1 MDRDSRPKRA
11 AGSSSRDGRRAEER
25 RNDQGL
31 PGGPLTNVAERL
43 VTANPRDTARDLGS
57 FKAAERQMRR
67 AVQDVAPGQE
77 SDLSRFD
84 RRNNQLGRS
93 ANDLVDR
100 LTAGLGFNSDDVALF
115 QVQAASNVG
124 HFLGPQ
130 KQTALVNRI
139 GNMDPMEQAL
149 GVMFVA
155 QNFGKFND
163 QNKSRIFEQAIELA
177 ADPHQHHMVKVT
189 AQNAIVTAYH
199 QLDANQKAQANSLPD
214 LHGLLQNM
222 PPPQH
227 AAEERSAN
235 LDGHIAGITAS
246 VRDTVGPQ
254 TSYEQLRR
262 GGQVGQSISHAYNH
276 AREDL
281 MAASRSRERSGR

>member
-1 MDRDSRPKRA
+1 MDRDSRRTRA
-11 AGSSSRDGRRAEER
+11 AGSSSSDTRRAEQS
-25 RNDQGL
+25 RNHVLAD
-31 PGGPLTNVAERL
+31 GPLTNVAEGL
-43 VTANPRDTARDLGS
+43 VTANPRHTARDLGS
-57 FKAAERQMRR
+57 FKSADRQTRR

-84 RRNNQLGRS
+84 RRNNQLGGS
-93 ANDLVDR
+93 ANVLVDK
-100 LTAGLGFNSDDVALF
+100 LTAGLGFNSDDVALL
-115 QVQAASNVG
+115 QVRAASNVG

-139 GNMDPMEQAL
+139 GNMDPMEQAV

-155 QNFGKFND
+155 QNFSKFND

-189 AQNAIVTAYH
+189 AQNALVAAYH
-199 QLDANQKAQANSLPD
+199 QLDANQQAQANSLPD

-235 LDGHIAGITAS
+235 LDGHIAGIEAS

-262 GGQVGQSISHAYNH
+262 GGQVGQSISNAYNH

-281 MAASRSRERSGR
+281 MAASRTRDRSGR